1 MNSRRSLKIK
11 TGYLSWSNKQ
21 SLFPMS
27 ALVVIVFSIS
37 LSIANPVMIV
47 VMPSY
52 YVTSNAAFGQESGS
66 SIGTIASN
74 TITISGAGATFPF
87 PLIDTWRT
95 EYHKIRP
102 EVNINYQSIGSGGG
116 VKQFTEK
123 TVDFGASDAPLSST
137 EREKAPNAVHIP
149 ETIGSIVV
157 SYNLPAV
164 PEKGLRL
171 TGPIL
176 VDIFLGKI
184 KRWNDPSIASLNP
197 DLNLPNAEIIVVHRS
212 DGSGTTFVWTEY
224 LSKVSS
230 EWREKVGVG
239 KSVEWPTGIGS
250 PGNEGVASAIKGTPY
265 TIGYVELSYALST
278 NMPYAFLQNND
289 GNFVEPSFDSIR
301 SAIVASASLLPSG
314 DESWSE
320 VSATNAA
327 GKDSYPIASF
337 SYLLVYKE
345 LTDNPSINR
354 QKAQALVDFLS
365 WAVTDGQQF
374 ADELGYVPLAEEVV
388 KLNQETLRMFT
399 YDGQPIT
406 PSSSQGNETQTQDGW
421 NEKST
426 MTITV
431 IIAATLALT
440 GIFAIVLHRIK
451 TAKSKPAYL
460 SSKQKEA
467 LTSTITTATTKE
479 QRKKEVASFFLRSSL
494 LGDRIFLIII
504 LGAAGYTVFLLALAA
519 YSALAGSNEAFSK
532 EGFIGFVTGMDWNAV
547 EGRESY
553 GALPYVIGTLAS
565 AGIAMAIGV
574 PISIGIATFISEIS
588 PQRLATPLSFVI
600 EVLAAVPSI
609 IYGLWA
615 LFVFRFWVRDLIEM
629 PLHQLFGD
637 TLPFFART
645 PFGLDIFTTGIVL
658 AIMIIP
664 TISSISREIIRAVP
678 NSQREAAYSLG
689 ATRWET
695 VKTAVFPYAKS
706 GLLGASI
713 LGLGRAVGETMLVTM
728 VIGNAVGA
736 AAIPNSLFAP
746 SQTLASLIAN
756 EFNEAVTSF
765 HTSALIGLGA
775 VLLMLIIVINIG
787 ARLLVSRI
795 TRVGSANRKSA
806 REMQEITT
814 TRNTQHKMRRQ
825 ESSLSSS
832 SSSLQSKF
840 KTSRDA
846 GTSLA
851 INNKTDEDNIVT
863 TFPHSNNQDA
873 RYEKTIQALVLH
885 SSSKRKVT
893 NIAITLLASAC
904 VVAATIPLGSILIEV
919 AKNGASAI
927 SIEFLTQPPG
937 AIGSGEG
944 GIGPAI
950 QGTLIVVGLA
960 SLIGAP
966 IGILAGI
973 YLSEFSGAS
982 DENSNRSRF
991 AYVVRFFNDVLTGLP
1006 SIVIGIVGYITIVL
1020 ATGSFS
1026 VWAGAF
1032 ALSIIM
1038 IPIVV
1043 RVTEE
1048 TLKIVPNHIREAA
1061 YSLGIPRWKIALFV
1075 ILPTAKNGVLTGV
1088 VLAISRLAG
1097 ETAPLIMTILG
1108 TSLFFTG
1115 VMGPVDA
1122 LPLRIWRLASQPY
1135 ESAHSFGWGAAL
1147 ILILIVLS
1155 MSISLRVLAQRRGGS
1170 FRTGAMSA
1178 GAV

>member
-1 MNSRRSLKIK
+1 MNSRSRLKIK
-11 TGYLSWSNKQ
+11 KGHHSWSTKQ
-21 SLFPMS
+21 RLFPIS
-27 ALVVIVFSIS
+27 ALVVIIFSIS
-37 LSIANPVMIV
+37 LSIAIPVMILV
-47 VMPSY
+47 TPSY
-52 YVTSNAAFGQESGS
+52 SVTSNEAFGQEGGS
-66 SIGTIASN
+66 SSSSTGASN
-74 TITISGAGATFPF
+74 TITINGAGATFPF

-137 EREKAPNAVHIP
+137 ETEKAPNAVHIP
-149 ETIGSIVV
+149 ETMGSIVV

-176 VDIFLGKI
+176 ADIFLGKI

-230 EWREKVGVG
+230 EWRENIGVG
-239 KSVEWPTGIGS
+239 KSVEWATGIGS
-250 PGNEGVASAIKGTPY
+250 PGNEGVANAIKGTPS

-278 NMPYAFLQNND
+278 NMPYAFLQNSD

-301 SAIVASASLLPSG
+301 SAIAASASLLPRG
-314 DESWSE
+314 EESWSE

-337 SYLLVYKE
+337 SYLLAYKE

-399 YDGQPIT
+399 YAGQAIS
-406 PSSSQGNETQTQDGW
+406 PSSSPGKEMQTQDGW

-426 MTITV
+426 MTITG
-431 IIAATLALT
+431 IIATALAVT
-440 GIFAIVLHRIK
+440 GIFAIVLYRIK
-451 TAKSKPAYL
+451 KTKTKPASSSSTS
-460 SSKQKEA
+460 SSKQKEPP
-467 LTSTITTATTKE
+467 TSTITTATKE
-479 QRKKEVASFFLRSSL
+479 QRKKEVAVFFLRGSL
-494 LGDRIFLIII
+494 LGDRIFLAII
-504 LGAAGYTVFLLALAA
+504 LGAAGYTVFLLALVA
-519 YSALAGSNEAFSK
+519 YSALAGSSEAFSK
-532 EGFIGFVTGMDWNAV
+532 EGFIGFITGTDWNAV

-600 EVLAAVPSI
+600 ELLAAVPSI

-637 TLPFFART
+637 TVPFFART
-645 PFGLDIFTTGIVL
+645 PFGLDIFTAGIVL

-664 TISSISREIIRAVP
+664 TVSSISREIIKAVP

-695 VKTAVFPYAKS
+695 VRTAVFPYAKS

-713 LGLGRAVGETMLVTM
+713 LGLGRAVGETILVTM

-775 VLLMLIIVINIG
+775 VLLMLTIVINIG

-795 TRVGSANRKSA
+795 TRVGSANRKRT

-832 SSSLQSKF
+832 SSFQSKF
-840 KTSRDA
+840 RTSRDVR
-846 GTSLA
+846 TSRE
-851 INNKTDEDNIVT
+851 IDNKTDDDNTAT
-863 TFPHSNNQDA
+863 TFPHSSNQDA

-893 NIAITLLASAC
+893 NIAITLLAIAC
-904 VVAATIPLGSILIEV
+904 VVAAIIPLGSILIEV
-919 AKNGASAI
+919 VKNGVAAI

-982 DENSNRSRF
+982 GESSRQ
-991 AYVVRFFNDVLTGLP
+991 
-1006 SIVIGIVGYITIVL
+1006 
-1020 ATGSFS
+1020 
-1026 VWAGAF
+1026 
-1032 ALSIIM
+1032 
-1038 IPIVV
+1038 
-1043 RVTEE
+1043 
-1048 TLKIVPNHIREAA
+1048 
-1061 YSLGIPRWKIALFV
+1061 
-1075 ILPTAKNGVLTGV
+1075 
-1088 VLAISRLAG
+1088 
-1097 ETAPLIMTILG
+1097 PLCLCCQV
-1108 TSLFFTG
+1108 F
-1115 VMGPVDA
+1115 
-1122 LPLRIWRLASQPY
+1122 Q
-1135 ESAHSFGWGAAL
+1135 
-1147 ILILIVLS
+1147 
-1155 MSISLRVLAQRRGGS
+1155 
-1170 FRTGAMSA
+1170 
-1178 GAV
+1178 

>member
-1 MNSRRSLKIK
+1 MNSRSRLRIK
-11 TGYLSWSNKQ
+11 TGHRSGSTKQ
-21 SLFPMS
+21 RLFPMA
-27 ALVVIVFSIS
+27 ALVVIIFSIS
-37 LSIANPVMIV
+37 LSIAIPVMIL

-52 YVTSNAAFGQESGS
+52 SVTSNEAFGQEGGS
-66 SIGTIASN
+66 SSTGASN
-74 TITISGAGATFPF
+74 TITINGAGATFPF

-137 EREKAPNAVHIP
+137 EMEKAPNAVHIP

-176 VDIFLGKI
+176 ADIFLGKI

-230 EWREKVGVG
+230 EWRENIGVG
-239 KSVEWPTGIGS
+239 KSVEWATGIGS
-250 PGNEGVASAIKGTPY
+250 PGNEGIANAIKGTPY

-278 NMPYAFLQNND
+278 NMPYAFLQNSD

-301 SAIVASASLLPSG
+301 SAIAASASLLPRG
-314 DESWSE
+314 EESWSE

-337 SYLLVYKE
+337 SYLLAYKE

-399 YDGQPIT
+399 YDGQAIT
-406 PSSSQGNETQTQDGW
+406 PSSSLGKEMQTQDGW

-426 MTITV
+426 MTITG
-431 IIAATLALT
+431 IIAAALAVT
-440 GIFAIVLHRIK
+440 GIFAIVLYRIK
-451 TAKSKPAYL
+451 TTKTKPASS
-460 SSKQKEA
+460 SSKQKEPP
-467 LTSTITTATTKE
+467 TSTITTATKE
-479 QRKKEVASFFLRSSL
+479 QRKKEVAAFFLRGSL
-494 LGDRIFLIII
+494 LGDRTFLAII
-504 LGAAGYTVFLLALAA
+504 LGAAGYTVFLLALIA
-519 YSALAGSNEAFSK
+519 YSALAGSSEVFSK
-532 EGFIGFVTGMDWNAV
+532 EGFIGFITGIDWNAV

-565 AGIAMAIGV
+565 AGIAMTIGV

-600 EVLAAVPSI
+600 ELLAAVPSI

-637 TLPFFART
+637 TVPFFART
-645 PFGLDIFTTGIVL
+645 PFGLDIFTAGIVL

-664 TISSISREIIRAVP
+664 TVSSISREIIKAVP

-695 VKTAVFPYAKS
+695 VRTAVFPYAKS

-713 LGLGRAVGETMLVTM
+713 LGLGRAVGETILVTM

-775 VLLMLIIVINIG
+775 VLLMLTIVINIG

-795 TRVGSANRKSA
+795 TRVGSVNLKRT

-825 ESSLSSS
+825 ESSLSSP
-832 SSSLQSKF
+832 SSLQSKF
-840 KTSRDA
+840 RTSGDVGTSREID
-846 GTSLA
+846 
-851 INNKTDEDNIVT
+851 NKTDDDNTAT
-863 TFPHSNNQDA
+863 TFPYSSNQDA
-873 RYEKTIQALVLH
+873 RYEKTILALVLH
-885 SSSKRKVT
+885 SYSKRKVT
-893 NIAITLLASAC
+893 NIAITLLAFAS
-904 VVAATIPLGSILIEV
+904 VVAAIIPLGSILIEV
-919 AKNGASAI
+919 AKNGAAAI

-982 DENSNRSRF
+982 SKNSSSSSSRF
-991 AYVVRFFNDVLTGLP
+991 AYAVRFFNDVLTGLP

-1155 MSISLRVLAQRRGGS
+1155 MSISLRFLAQRRGGS

-1178 GAV
+1178 SAV